1 METAS
6 PPTPPEHAPQDGD
19 DAPGPRVIGLVADPG
34 TPWALVRRIAGDVE
48 DRLDDRLPQPGGW
61 RVETRQ
67 ESLPVG
73 ATGGMVL
80 EEPVRSLANGRG
92 WDTVVAVV
100 DLPRFDDRRGVVADV
115 VPQLRVGVV
124 CVPALGVI
132 TPARRLRETVLRI
145 VEHIDTAPH
154 VDPPDGE
161 LDVQSSDESGEVEE
175 DGGRS
180 PTDEPPEPDTAAL
193 RGIAPLNDVDADVT
207 TTTGMG
213 GESRRASTVY
223 VKGWTG
229 TLRLLAGM
237 VMANRPLLMP
247 RDMRRS
253 SSSPAVWATTSGSSG
268 SRRRWARWPGPS
280 DRAWTTPSASGTPR
294 TPCGNGIGARSGT
307 RATGPRRARRRGRR
321 CLGNER
327 DPARR

>member
-48 DRLDDRLPQPGGW
+48 DRLDERLPQPGGW

-80 EEPVRSLANGRG
+80 EEPVRSLADGRG

-132 TPARRLRETVLRI
+132 TPARRLRETVLLSLI
-145 VEHIDTAPH
+145 HI
-154 VDPPDGE
+154 
-161 LDVQSSDESGEVEE
+161 
-175 DGGRS
+175 
-180 PTDEPPEPDTAAL
+180 
-193 RGIAPLNDVDADVT
+193 
-207 TTTGMG
+207 
-213 GESRRASTVY
+213 
-223 VKGWTG
+223 
-229 TLRLLAGM
+229 
-237 VMANRPLLMP
+237 
-247 RDMRRS
+247 
-253 SSSPAVWATTSGSSG
+253 
-268 SRRRWARWPGPS
+268 
-280 DRAWTTPSASGTPR
+280 
-294 TPCGNGIGARSGT
+294 
-307 RATGPRRARRRGRR
+307 
-321 CLGNER
+321 
-327 DPARR
+327 